1 MRTTRGRAKRMTW
14 RGTSYIAYKKCATQ
28 AIGHTGMKKKTIQR
42 EKVKEIER
50 EKRAEDT
57 PILVFHEKYILSVI

>member
-1 MRTTRGRAKRMTW
+1 
-14 RGTSYIAYKKCATQ
+14 
-28 AIGHTGMKKKTIQR
+28 MKKKTIQR